1 MKNKKL
7 LFILAAVAILAAV
20 LIIVTQFQK
29 PKESAE
35 NVIKIGAILPLT
47 GSAAEIAEQHK
58 QGIDFAVDEINKNG
72 GIRGRKI
79 QLIYEDDKNDPKLT
93 VSAFNKLADIHKI
106 PIIITVMSSPSMAI
120 YPLADQKKVILFA
133 NCGHPE
139 ITKLSKWVFRNFPT
153 SQQEAQVMVEFV
165 KDTLKINDLS
175 ILYINDI
182 FGEGAM
188 KALKIGLENY
198 GLRIIS
204 IDSFEKDSSD
214 FRALI
219 TKVINLKPNAI
230 YIYGYG
236 KANGLIIR
244 QIRESGYEGILLGSY
259 NFSVEPTLSL
269 AKEALEGSYFTMPC
283 FDKNTNNEIK
293 INFLNEFRNKYKKD
307 PEWNTVIEYDA
318 INLIAKVIRDNGYSP
333 KLIKKGL
340 EETNS
345 FEGIMGRYKQINRN
359 EWQCNICVKT
369 IKNGKIISIQ

>member
-58 QGIDFAVDEINKNG
+58 QGIDFAVDEINKND
-72 GIRGRKI
+72 GIRGRKV

-165 KDTLKINDLS
+165 KDTLKINNLS

-333 KLIKKGL
+333 ELIKKGL

>member
-1 MKNKKL
+1 
-7 LFILAAVAILAAV
+7 

-29 PKESAE
+29 PKESTE

-165 KDTLKINDLS
+165 KDMLKINSLS

-219 TKVINLKPNAI
+219 TKVINLKPDAI

-269 AKEALEGSYFTMPC
+269 AKEALEGSYFTMPY

-293 INFLNEFRNKYKKD
+293 INFLNEFINKYKKD

-318 INLIAKVIRDNGYSP
+318 INLIAKVIGDNGYSP
-333 KLIKKGL
+333 ELIKKGL

-359 EWQCNICVKT
+359 EWQCNISVKT